1 MVNDFYTKYKTEI
14 EEIAKNTRKQLLE
27 ENIPFWENRI
37 LDVEYGGYFNTFN
50 KKGERVDDV
59 KVGWFVGR
67 DMNTFS
73 ALYRKI
79 QPQKKWLDI
88 AKQGY
93 DFLETSFYA
102 GEGRFN
108 KLLSRKG
115 EVLEGTTSIFTDFF
129 AVKGLFEYLKAIEN
143 PSEEQLEKAKFLAD
157 KLFENIKK
165 DEILSREGIKPGWQ
179 KHAINFMTLLVA
191 LESRE
196 LFGNFYE
203 DILREC
209 VQKSLYE
216 FVDDELK
223 APFENVKIG
232 GTPELIGEGRLV
244 DAGHTMESLW
254 FSMIAGEV
262 LNEVSWKKRAAE
274 ILDWVIERCYDEEKG
289 GFYQHV
295 DVENMEPEE
304 EFLVTNY
311 SGHPAAWNSKIW
323 WVQAE
328 GLNALFMSALLNENE
343 KHFTYFKKLYTYVE
357 KLFRD
362 KEYGEWYSI
371 LDRNGGVVCDYKGF
385 ELKGPYHITRCLME
399 ISTFAEKYLLSK
411 KES

>member
-1 MVNDFYTKYKTEI
+1 MY
-14 EEIAKNTRKQLLE
+14 
-27 ENIPFWENRI
+27 
-37 LDVEYGGYFNTFN
+37 
-50 KKGERVDDV
+50 
-59 KVGWFVGR
+59 
-67 DMNTFS
+67 TFS

-311 SGHPAAWNSKIW
+311 SGHPAAWKS
-323 WVQAE
+323 
-328 GLNALFMSALLNENE
+328 
-343 KHFTYFKKLYTYVE
+343 
-357 KLFRD
+357 
-362 KEYGEWYSI
+362 
-371 LDRNGGVVCDYKGF
+371 
-385 ELKGPYHITRCLME
+385 
-399 ISTFAEKYLLSK
+399 LSL
-411 KES
+411 

>member
-67 DMNTFS
+67 DMYTFS

-179 KHAINFMTLLVA
+179 KHAINFMTL
-191 LESRE
+191 
-196 LFGNFYE
+196 YE
-203 DILREC
+203 KFATE
-209 VQKSLYE
+209 
-216 FVDDELK
+216 ELK
-223 APFENVKIG
+223 PF
-232 GTPELIGEGRLV
+232 
-244 DAGHTMESLW
+244 MEQ
-254 FSMIAGEV
+254 
-262 LNEVSWKKRAAE
+262 LNNSKAE
-274 ILDWVIERCYDEEKG
+274 PSYERWSE
-289 GFYQHV
+289 
-295 DVENMEPEE
+295 MEPII
-304 EFLVTNY
+304 FQYMQNAV
-311 SGHPAAWNSKIW
+311 SGS
-323 WVQAE
+323 
-328 GLNALFMSALLNENE
+328 MSVDEACEAMTKDIDVLLAN
-343 KHFTYFKKLYTYVE
+343 
-357 KLFRD
+357 
-362 KEYGEWYSI
+362 
-371 LDRNGGVVCDYKGF
+371 
-385 ELKGPYHITRCLME
+385 
-399 ISTFAEKYLLSK
+399 
-411 KES
+411 

>member
-1 MVNDFYTKYKTEI
+1 
-14 EEIAKNTRKQLLE
+14 
-27 ENIPFWENRI
+27 
-37 LDVEYGGYFNTFN
+37 
-50 KKGERVDDV
+50 
-59 KVGWFVGR
+59 
-67 DMNTFS
+67 
-73 ALYRKI
+73 
-79 QPQKKWLDI
+79 
-88 AKQGY
+88 
-93 DFLETSFYA
+93 
-102 GEGRFN
+102 
-108 KLLSRKG
+108 
-115 EVLEGTTSIFTDFF
+115 
-129 AVKGLFEYLKAIEN
+129 
-143 PSEEQLEKAKFLAD
+143 
-157 KLFENIKK
+157 
-165 DEILSREGIKPGWQ
+165 
-179 KHAINFMTLLVA
+179 MTLLVA

-328 GLNALFMSALLNENE
+328 GQVVSTRPVSKNRIWEGSAAMAD
-343 KHFTYFKKLYTYVE
+343 TI
-357 KLFRD
+357 R
-362 KEYGEWYSI
+362 GSPG
-371 LDRNGGVVCDYKGF
+371 RQ
-385 ELKGPYHITRCLME
+385 
-399 ISTFAEKYLLSK
+399 A
-411 KES
+411 